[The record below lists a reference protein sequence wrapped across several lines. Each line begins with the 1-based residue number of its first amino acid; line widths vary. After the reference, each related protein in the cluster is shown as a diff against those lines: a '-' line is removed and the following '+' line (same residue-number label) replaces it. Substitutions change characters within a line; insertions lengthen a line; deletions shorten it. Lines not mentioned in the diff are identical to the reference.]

1 MKKNSKI
8 ALERPIDRIK
18 AIAQFYIDNGAL
30 ASMKN
35 FEEACNLSSMYVK
48 NLSATQKG
56 NPGVDVVAKI
66 YRTFRGISL
75 NYIILGEGD
84 MFTIPWKEALD
95 AAKEIGENYKL
106 QRSIK
111 RMLKDKSKEEIL
123 EIISKM

>member
-1 MKKNSKI
+1 MKDKND
-8 ALERPIDRIK
+8 LTRPIDRIK

-35 FEEACNLSSMYVK
+35 FEEACDLSSNYVK

-66 YRTFRGISL
+66 YRTFKGISL

-106 QRSIK
+106 TRSIR
-111 RMLKDKSKEEIL
+111 RMLKDKSKDEIL
-123 EIISKM
+123 DIIKNM

>member
-106 QRSIK
+106 TRSIR
-111 RMLKDKSKEEIL
+111 RMLKDKSKDEIL
-123 EIISKM
+123 DIIKNM

>member
-1 MKKNSKI
+1 MKNNSKI

-35 FEEACNLSSMYVK
+35 FEEACDLSSNYVK

-66 YRTFRGISL
+66 YRTFKGISL
-75 NYIILGEGD
+75 EYIILGEGE
-84 MFTIPWKEALD
+84 MFAIPWKDALN
-95 AAKEIGENYKL
+95 AAREIGENYKL
-106 QRSIK
+106 TRSIR
-111 RMLKDKSKEEIL
+111 RMLKDKSKDEIL
-123 EIISKM
+123 DIIKNM